1 MSPSPTVAFSK
12 ILVAID
18 GSDHAEK
25 AFRHAMA
32 LAQKFGSKV
41 VVVHVMSPPVA
52 GGGMGHFPV
61 QEAVKAAF
69 DSADSLS
76 SKFSSIAKQEFG
88 LEVETAT
95 AKGGAVA
102 DEILKAAESNK
113 ADLIVMGSR
122 GLTGFKE
129 MVLGS
134 VSNAVVHRAKVPV
147 LTVK

>member
-1 MSPSPTVAFSK
+1 MDSLPTFAK
-12 ILVAID
+12 ILVAVD

-41 VVVHVMSPPVA
+41 VIANVTLPPVSW
-52 GGGMGHFPV
+52 GGMGHF
-61 QEAVKAAF
+61 QISETVKATI
-69 DSADSLS
+69 DSSEYLVK
-76 SKFSSIAKQEFG
+76 KFSSIAKQEFG
-88 LEVETAT
+88 ITAESVT
-95 AKGGAVA
+95 AKGGAIA
-102 DEILKAAESNK
+102 DEILKAAESSK
-113 ADLIVMGSR
+113 ADLIVIESR

-134 VSNAVVHRAKVPV
+134 VSIAMVHRAKVPV

>member
-1 MSPSPTVAFSK
+1 MDSLPTFAK

-25 AFRHAMA
+25 AFRHAMT

-41 VVVHVMSPPVA
+41 VIVNVMLPPVS
-52 GGGMGHFPV
+52 GGGMGHFQV
-61 QEAVKAAF
+61 NEAVKATIDA
-69 DSADSLS
+69 SENLVTR
-76 SKFSSIAKQEFG
+76 FSSIAKKEFG
-88 LEVETAT
+88 ITTESMT
-95 AKGGAVA
+95 AKGGAIA

-113 ADLIVMGSR
+113 ADLIVIGSR